1 MLALADD
8 AVPIEGGKAMSK
20 RDDEADPQTKI
31 RLINPL
37 AYTHSG
43 PPFGNCDRRGKAGA
57 PYVAFSCGPDINN
70 FCDDCNAEMLGT
82 EVEKP

>member
-1 MLALADD
+1 
-8 AVPIEGGKAMSK
+8 MSE

-43 PPFGNCDRRGKAGA
+43 PPFGNCDRCGKAGA
-57 PYVAFSCGPDINN
+57 PYVGFDCGPEVNY
-70 FCDDCNAEMLGT
+70 FCDACTAEMLAS
-82 EVEKP
+82 EVKKP